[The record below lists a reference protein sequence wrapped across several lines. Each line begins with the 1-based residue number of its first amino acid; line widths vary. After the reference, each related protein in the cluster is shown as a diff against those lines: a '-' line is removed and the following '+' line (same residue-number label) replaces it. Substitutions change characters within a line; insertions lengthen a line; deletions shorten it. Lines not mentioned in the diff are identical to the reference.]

1 MRISGTL
8 DPQIIFDSIQK
19 QSTNAYDLGVAA
31 IEQYLEEHLARGR
44 AYFTRDEAQVA
55 LGLSPHPLSVALM
68 RQVKKGRLANPRRGF
83 YLILRPEDRTLG
95 APDPVRWIDP
105 LMNSLKLDYRVAL
118 LRAAA
123 FHGSSHQAAMVFQVI
138 VPKQMRGFEVGR
150 QRLEFVYQSPAA
162 FRQVNR
168 PDWLDSIKSDA
179 GFAKVAGLELTLL
192 DCARYFHKAAGING
206 LAQIAKDLG
215 GQARPER
222 LALIAAHYE
231 NSSVRRLGYLLERA
245 GHAQQA
251 ESLRPFARKAKTA
264 VLLDPSV
271 KPLVEGLSD
280 LHEKAPDWRLIV
292 NESVE
297 VDF

>member
-1 MRISGTL
+1 MASIERYL
-8 DPQIIFDSIQK
+8 DDR
-19 QSTNAYDLGVAA
+19 
-31 IEQYLEEHLARGR
+31 LAHGR
-44 AYFTRDEAQVA
+44 AYLTREEAQTA
-55 LGLSPHPLSVALM
+55 LDLASHPLSVALL
-68 RQVKKGRLANPRRGF
+68 RQARKGRLANPRRGF

-105 LMNSLKLDYRVAL
+105 LMKYLELDYRVAL

-138 VPKQMRGFEVGR
+138 VPKQMRGFEIGR
-150 QRLEFVYQSPAA
+150 QRLEFIYQSPAA

-168 PDWLDSIKSDA
+168 PDWLGSLKSEA

-206 LAQIAKDLG
+206 LAQIVKDVG
-215 GQARPER
+215 GQAKPNE
-222 LALIAAHYE
+222 LAVIAAHYE
-231 NSSVRRLGYLLERA
+231 NSSVRRLGYLLECA
-245 GHAQQA
+245 GHVQQA
-251 ESLRPFARKAKTA
+251 EALRPFARKAKTT

-271 KPLVEGLSD
+271 KLLDGLPD
-280 LHEKAPDWRLIV
+280 LHEKAPDWLLII
-292 NESVE
+292 NERVE